1 MMETKSDSHDDS
13 LDIVECHI
21 ESFES
26 VNVDAALNVPGRA
39 AEDSTYTSF
48 NYHSDSDDDITD
60 QEKTNSDFVDDEHM
74 GHHSLP
80 TYPPLD
86 AYNSNTKSQNR
97 LSSISQSLC
106 GKSFSLYIFFAVA
119 VVICSIALILT
130 NGKGSLVKKSS
141 WWSSAEW
148 AALPVVN
155 RPLYSLA
162 FGSCSDQTRPMTY
175 WDTVTAIHPDLTI
188 LMGDNV
194 YGDCD
199 DSSCE
204 TLKEAYD
211 MLASDPSFLNAR
223 ANLPMIATLDDHD
236 YGRNDADVNN
246 PVKDEAKE
254 MFLDFFAVP
263 SNDERRRVNDG
274 VYTSYE
280 WGPKSQRIQVII
292 LDVRYFHSESK
303 PTDDYGAPFKERYIP
318 DHDKEKRLM
327 SQEQWRWLGELLAR
341 PANVRLIVSSI
352 QVISDGTGFE
362 CWRMLP
368 YERERLYNVLQPT
381 LKKTRTVIL
390 SGDRHIGGFYK
401 HQTDDLYEVT
411 ASSWT
416 HTIPYG
422 MFDDCTNAQECDEKD
437 PRRIN
442 DFVRV
447 NHFGMINLDWDN
459 REISIGLRRAE
470 TSEAVN
476 EKGDANSDDLLQY
489 HVLSIP

>member
-1 MMETKSDSHDDS
+1 
-13 LDIVECHI
+13 
-21 ESFES
+21 
-26 VNVDAALNVPGRA
+26 
-39 AEDSTYTSF
+39 
-48 NYHSDSDDDITD
+48 
-60 QEKTNSDFVDDEHM
+60 
-74 GHHSLP
+74 
-80 TYPPLD
+80 
-86 AYNSNTKSQNR
+86 
-97 LSSISQSLC
+97 
-106 GKSFSLYIFFAVA
+106 
-119 VVICSIALILT
+119 
-130 NGKGSLVKKSS
+130 
-141 WWSSAEW
+141 
-148 AALPVVN
+148 
-155 RPLYSLA
+155 
-162 FGSCSDQTRPMTY
+162 
-175 WDTVTAIHPDLTI
+175 
-188 LMGDNV
+188 
-194 YGDCD
+194 
-199 DSSCE
+199 
-204 TLKEAYD
+204 
-211 MLASDPSFLNAR
+211 
-223 ANLPMIATLDDHD
+223 
-236 YGRNDADVNN
+236 
-246 PVKDEAKE
+246 
-254 MFLDFFAVP
+254 
-263 SNDERRRVNDG
+263 
-274 VYTSYE
+274 
-280 WGPKSQRIQVII
+280 
-292 LDVRYFHSESK
+292 
-303 PTDDYGAPFKERYIP
+303 
-318 DHDKEKRLM
+318 M

-489 HVLSIP
+489 H